1 MFTGRYNQTT
11 MQSFMPPGTNFVTIL
26 RHPLSRFESAFL
38 FEDFPAFLGIPASA
52 NPFQHFFE
60 HFKKFKHNINS
71 MYTLRNGMSFDLGL
85 EPDDF
90 EDTTAIRNFISSV
103 ENDFHLVLLMEY
115 FDESLVMLKQH
126 FCWTLEDV
134 LYLKHNLRLRSSKKH
149 HIPRQFRNKFLDWNK
164 ADVLLYEHFNQTFW
178 RKVKSQ
184 YDNFWSEVRLLKQK
198 SHAMAKECLLPGEHK
213 DERRKNIATKL
224 ILNPRVGHDMEHL
237 CRDLVKDEDG
247 YLTYFRDIQL
257 REQ

>member
-1 MFTGRYNQTT
+1 MYCIWSITQDCVHQRSITFQG
-11 MQSFMPPGTNFVTIL
+11 S
-26 RHPLSRFESAFL
+26 
-38 FEDFPAFLGIPASA
+38 LGI
-52 NPFQHFFE
+52 
-60 HFKKFKHNINS
+60 
-71 MYTLRNGMSFDLGL
+71 
-85 EPDDF
+85 
-90 EDTTAIRNFISSV
+90 
-103 ENDFHLVLLMEY
+103 
-115 FDESLVMLKQH
+115 
-126 FCWTLEDV
+126 
-134 LYLKHNLRLRSSKKH
+134 
-149 HIPRQFRNKFLDWNK
+149 NK

-237 CRDLVKDEDG
+237 CRELVKDEDG

-257 REQ
+257 RERWQIVKPDMKRTIFLWFVRWMIVWLWMLSNFIKSGFVCVVTVLFHKGI